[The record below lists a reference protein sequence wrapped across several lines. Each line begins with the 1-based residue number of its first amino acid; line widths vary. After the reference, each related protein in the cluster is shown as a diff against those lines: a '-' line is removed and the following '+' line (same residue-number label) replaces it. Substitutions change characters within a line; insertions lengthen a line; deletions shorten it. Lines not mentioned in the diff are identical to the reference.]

1 MRYLTYEEQHKI
13 EEQINNQEGRNYP
26 CSNQIVTRG
35 FFSTREK
42 WNDFCKANRYKI
54 KYFCKD
60 WIEFED
66 GIRWNYFNIDNP
78 YTCRG
83 YRFYELKIDAMINAD
98 MFFNDIYPYCSLY
111 CHKIEFI

>member
-13 EEQINNQEGRNYP
+13 EERINNQEGQKYP

-35 FFSTREK
+35 FFSTSEK

-66 GIRWNYFNIDNP
+66 GIRWKYFSIDNP

-83 YRFYELKIDAMINAD
+83 YRFYELKVDAMINAD